1 MENPQDK
8 QIQVA
13 RNDSVVLQRRKTPKT
28 LNHVVQKLKKE
39 EQEQEQERGF
49 RYSLSTTPKRRTSS
63 PNLFRTAM
71 NSRTGRKLQTATH
84 KQASKQRNPMAKPIL

>member
-1 MENPQDK
+1 
-8 QIQVA
+8 
-13 RNDSVVLQRRKTPKT
+13 
-28 LNHVVQKLKKE
+28 VQKLKKEEE

-49 RYSLSTTPKRRTSS
+49 RYSLSRTPKRRTSS

-71 NSRTGRKLQTATH
+71 NSRTGRKLHTATP